1 MSFGEDIVKIVE
13 ENATGLLGK
22 HASWHRVPAAQVI
35 EIINGFPFESKG
47 FNNEKGTPVLR
58 IRDILKGKTETF
70 FEGKVDPKACY
81 VSNGDIVIGMDG
93 DFNSCIWQGGLV
105 LLNQRVCKVET
116 NQAFYDQKF
125 FSYLLP
131 GYLRAIH
138 AQTSAVTVKH
148 LSSNTIK
155 EIPLP
160 LPPFNEQKRI
170 VDKIEQLFS
179 NLDEGEALLKQ
190 VQKQL
195 ATYRQSV
202 LKAAVT
208 GELTKEWREAN
219 NHRLESGD
227 ALLKRILKA
236 RRENWK
242 GRGKYAEPVAPDTVT
257 LQKIPEK
264 WTWASLD
271 QLLTN
276 IEAGKSFR
284 CLERPPESH
293 EKGLVKISAVT
304 WGVFNETESKTVTDE
319 TLVNE
324 RWLIKKGDFLFSRAN
339 TLELVG
345 ACVIVKN
352 IQRQLFLSDKV
363 LRFIFA
369 KDISEWT
376 NTFLKSSLGRKQIEQ
391 LATGNQLSMR
401 NISQES
407 IKKICIPLCPN
418 AEMQQI
424 NDLVSDIFSQIDA
437 LETWCASEL
446 SRSATLR
453 QSILKDAFS
462 GKLVPQDPSD
472 EPAGE
477 LLKRIQA
484 KRAKAT
490 KTTKPKSSAPPRPR
504 GRRKIK
510 ESV

>member
-22 HASWHRVPAAQVI
+22 HSSWHRVPAAQVI

-58 IRDILKGKTETF
+58 IRDILKGKTKTF

-195 ATYRQSV
+195 GTYRQSV

-208 GELTKEWREAN
+208 GKLIGLDANEWPEQTVGQLLKDIRYGTAKKCLFDPSKTPVLRIPNVAGGKIDLSDLKHTDFSETELEKL
-219 NHRLESGD
+219 RLEYGD
-227 ALLKRILKA
+227 LLIVRSNGSVSLVGLSAMVTKQAVGCAYAGYLIRLRLKQDILL
-236 RRENWK
+236 
-242 GRGKYAEPVAPDTVT
+242 P
-257 LQKIPEK
+257 
-264 WTWASLD
+264 
-271 QLLTN
+271 
-276 IEAGKSFR
+276 
-284 CLERPPESH
+284 
-293 EKGLVKISAVT
+293 
-304 WGVFNETESKTVTDE
+304 
-319 TLVNE
+319 
-324 RWLIKKGDFLFSRAN
+324 DFLNLYLHSPIVRGRI
-339 TLELVG
+339 ELQARSTSGVHN
-345 ACVIVKN
+345 INSNEVK
-352 IQRQLFLSDKV
+352 S
-363 LRFIFA
+363 
-369 KDISEWT
+369 
-376 NTFLKSSLGRKQIEQ
+376 
-391 LATGNQLSMR
+391 
-401 NISQES
+401 
-407 IKKICIPLCPN
+407 IPLRVPPLQHQ
-418 AEMQQI
+418 EEI
-424 NDLVSDIFSQIDA
+424 VSKVDDIFSQIDV
-437 LETWCASEL
+437 LENWCATEL
-446 SRSATLR
+446 ARSATLR

-462 GKLVPQDPSD
+462 GKLVPQDPTD
-472 EPAGE
+472 EPAHE
-477 LLKRIQA
+477 LLKCIQA
-484 KRAKAT
+484 ERAKAT
-490 KTTKPKSSAPPRPR
+490 KQKSSALPRPR
-504 GRRKIK
+504 GRWKNSDK
-510 ESV
+510 ESTEE